1 MEQIKKS
8 CLSSVTVVVISTQE
22 AAIALKKQGE
32 TTAFQ
37 LMFRLQFVCALATSC
52 KFYNRTEHSQD
63 FFIFTVI
70 MIPCVDKLEPSFPAR
85 LATSCPSSKD
95 VTVPQL
101 GGGNVFPIMNDLE
114 KKIIRS

>member
-1 MEQIKKS
+1 MPE
-8 CLSSVTVVVISTQE
+8 LSSVVISTQE
-22 AAIALKKQGE
+22 ADIALKKQGE

-37 LMFRLQFVCALATSC
+37 LMFRPTLRMSTSC

-63 FFIFTVI
+63 FFIFPVI
-70 MIPCVDKLEPSFPAR
+70 MIPCVDKLEPKFAAK

-101 GGGNVFPIMNDLE
+101 GGGNVFPITNDLE
-114 KKIIRS
+114 KMIIRS